1 MTTTFYTFQTLF
13 LAGICFFLLRRSHI
27 VIRAQILGWTL
38 LTVFL
43 VVRFGVEEQL
53 TFYSNDQRYYASIVR
68 DLANFSLV
76 FDVDWWLSS
85 SKIAYT
91 LPAAL
96 LAGIGIDA
104 GLALKTISL
113 LCFLNVTQEVL
124 GRTAKQNFRSI
135 FGSLFITACG
145 GIGLFFSSLAL
156 RETML
161 MMLTTHFILS
171 RTQARRLFVLVLIV
185 LLRPHLAA
193 ALCAATILLLVW
205 KVCRPKH
212 RATPIGT
219 LILGIVSA
227 FLGWLLYSFGVWNES
242 GIVGRFGYSW
252 GIDAATRIAS
262 NFVGL
267 QFLTA
272 RSETLEISLADLFVL
287 RLVLLETLLI
297 PTIFTIIVFVR
308 SRHLTQQGLFV
319 WSAFSIYVGLATN
332 TDFNSFR
339 QNIPFM
345 TAMGLLILGVFSTRE
360 HDYDLHESTSIAVK
374 SGETSN

>member
-1 MTTTFYTFQTLF
+1 MYLSQVAL
-13 LAGICFFLLRRSHI
+13 LGGVILLVLRRSSF
-27 VIRAQILGWTL
+27 VLRAQVIVWMIGVTVLIL
-38 LTVFL
+38 
-43 VVRFGVEEQL
+43 RFGLTEQL
-53 TFYSNDQRYYASIVR
+53 NFYSNDQRYYASVVR
-68 DLANFSLV
+68 DLVSISFV
-76 FDVDWWLSS
+76 FDLDWWLSG

-91 LPAAL
+91 FPAAL

-104 GLALKTISL
+104 GLALKTVSL
-113 LCFLNVTQEVL
+113 LCFLNVTHEVL

-135 FGSLFITACG
+135 VGSLFITACG

-171 RTQARRLFVLVLIV
+171 RTQAKRLLVLVLIV

-193 ALCAATILLLVW
+193 ALCAATILLFVW
-205 KVCRPKH
+205 QVCRPNH
-212 RATPIGT
+212 RATPIGS
-219 LILGIVSA
+219 LILGIVST
-227 FLGWLLYSFGVWNES
+227 FFGWLLFAFRVWNES
-242 GIVGRFGYSW
+242 GIVGIFGYSW
-252 GIDAATRIAS
+252 GIDEATRIAS

-272 RSETLEISLADLFVL
+272 RSETLGISLANLFVL

-297 PTIFTIIVFVR
+297 PTIFTIMIFVR

-319 WSAFSIYVGLATN
+319 WSAFSIYIGLVTN

-339 QNIPFM
+339 QNVPFM

-360 HDYDLHESTSIAVK
+360 RDYDLRGDTSLVVN
-374 SGETSN
+374 SGETSS